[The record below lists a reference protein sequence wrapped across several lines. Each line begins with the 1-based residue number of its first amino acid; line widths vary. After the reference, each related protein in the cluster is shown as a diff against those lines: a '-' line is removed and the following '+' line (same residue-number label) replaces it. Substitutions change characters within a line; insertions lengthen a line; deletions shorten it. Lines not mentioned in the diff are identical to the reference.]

1 MVKKLILAITLL
13 LIISLVNAASVDKKV
28 NQELNSNEKAEVI
41 VYLKEPSNVNL
52 KNANSFKTTLRKN
65 SIQDLGNDFELKYE
79 YISLNG
85 FSGKINKDSLEKL
98 KKNPN
103 VKAVYLNQKRTIF
116 LQDSVPLINAS
127 LLHSKVINDIN
138 LTGIG
143 QTICILDTGI
153 NYSHSDF
160 GGCFG
165 DGCRVV
171 SGYDYVN
178 DDNDPYDDHGH
189 GTHVAGIAAANGSL
203 IGVAPEA
210 NLSII
215 KVCDSGGSCS
225 DDDIIAGFEFCI
237 NNRTKYNINIISVSL
252 GGGLYSNYCDAV
264 DSLTPSIDS
273 AFENNITVT
282 IASGNGLDNDGVGRS
297 DQIAAPACVQN
308 ATSVAS
314 STKQD
319 LISSFSNRN
328 SFTFIIAPGSDI
340 TSTWIN
346 GNYLS
351 QDGTSMSAPHVAGI
365 VALLQQYKQLTSN
378 RALTVNEIEQALKSS
393 NKNITD
399 STGLNYTSV
408 NAYYSLLSIDLP
420 RVTLNSPGNNF
431 NTSNTLINFNCSA
444 TDDVYLANL
453 SLYINSTGNF
463 TANQTFNISGTS
475 NSSNFNLTLDD
486 GAYLWNCLA
495 YDNTSNS
502 AFANNFT
509 FRTDTLKPNLD
520 SISSGSITENSAVI
534 SWTSNE
540 ISNSSVNYGT
550 TTEVSS
556 VSRNSDFIYS
566 HSITLSSLTSST
578 TYYYNVSSCDLVNNC
593 NTSVQSSF
601 TTSASSSSGSGSSGS
616 SGGGGDGGG
625 SGEGSTNQNT
635 PVVNEEVD
643 EAPVVP
649 EDVPREELTIQEEA
663 NKTVVFDEEI
673 AQPNFFRKLLNVIS
687 GKATFTG
694 KVINDPDVKV
704 SYRVGSIAVIV
715 TLLFIFFKVILR
727 KP

>member
-41 VYLKEPSNVNL
+41 
-52 KNANSFKTTLRKN
+52 
-65 SIQDLGNDFELKYE
+65 
-79 YISLNG
+79 
-85 FSGKINKDSLEKL
+85 
-98 KKNPN
+98 
-103 VKAVYLNQKRTIF
+103 VYLNQKRTIF

-328 SFTFIIAPGSDI
+328 SITDIIAPGSDI

-399 STGLNYTSV
+399 STGLNYTRV

-566 HSITLSSLTSST
+566 HSITLSS
-578 TYYYNVSSCDLVNNC
+578 
-593 NTSVQSSF
+593 QSFLKQS
-601 TTSASSSSGSGSSGS
+601 
-616 SGGGGDGGG
+616 
-625 SGEGSTNQNT
+625 
-635 PVVNEEVD
+635 
-643 EAPVVP
+643 
-649 EDVPREELTIQEEA
+649 
-663 NKTVVFDEEI
+663 
-673 AQPNFFRKLLNVIS
+673 LL
-687 GKATFTG
+687 
-694 KVINDPDVKV
+694 
-704 SYRVGSIAVIV
+704 
-715 TLLFIFFKVILR
+715 LW
-727 KP
+727 

>member
-41 VYLKEPSNVNL
+41 
-52 KNANSFKTTLRKN
+52 
-65 SIQDLGNDFELKYE
+65 
-79 YISLNG
+79 
-85 FSGKINKDSLEKL
+85 
-98 KKNPN
+98 
-103 VKAVYLNQKRTIF
+103 VYLNQKRTIF

-297 DQIAAPACVQN
+297 D
-308 ATSVAS
+308 
-314 STKQD
+314 
-319 LISSFSNRN
+319 
-328 SFTFIIAPGSDI
+328 
-340 TSTWIN
+340 
-346 GNYLS
+346 
-351 QDGTSMSAPHVAGI
+351 HVAGI

-399 STGLNYTSV
+399 STGLNYTRV

-601 TTSASSSSGSGSSGS
+601 TTSASSSTGSGDSGS
-616 SGGGGDGGG
+616 SGGSGDSGGGGGGG
-625 SGEGSTNQNT
+625 SDTSTPSNS
-635 PVVNEEVD
+635 VVNEEVD
-643 EAPVVP
+643 ETPAVP
-649 EDVPREELTIQEEA
+649 EDIPREEITIQEEA

-694 KVINDPDVKV
+694 KAIEDPDVKV

>member
-41 VYLKEPSNVNL
+41 
-52 KNANSFKTTLRKN
+52 
-65 SIQDLGNDFELKYE
+65 
-79 YISLNG
+79 
-85 FSGKINKDSLEKL
+85 
-98 KKNPN
+98 
-103 VKAVYLNQKRTIF
+103 VYLNQKRTIF

-328 SFTFIIAPGSDI
+328 SFTDIIAPGSDI

-378 RALTVNEIEQALKSS
+378 RALTVNEIEQALK
-393 NKNITD
+393 
-399 STGLNYTSV
+399 
-408 NAYYSLLSIDLP
+408 
-420 RVTLNSPGNNF
+420 
-431 NTSNTLINFNCSA
+431 
-444 TDDVYLANL
+444 
-453 SLYINSTGNF
+453 
-463 TANQTFNISGTS
+463 
-475 NSSNFNLTLDD
+475 
-486 GAYLWNCLA
+486 
-495 YDNTSNS
+495 
-502 AFANNFT
+502 
-509 FRTDTLKPNLD
+509 
-520 SISSGSITENSAVI
+520 
-534 SWTSNE
+534 
-540 ISNSSVNYGT
+540 
-550 TTEVSS
+550 
-556 VSRNSDFIYS
+556 
-566 HSITLSSLTSST
+566 
-578 TYYYNVSSCDLVNNC
+578 
-593 NTSVQSSF
+593 
-601 TTSASSSSGSGSSGS
+601 
-616 SGGGGDGGG
+616 
-625 SGEGSTNQNT
+625 
-635 PVVNEEVD
+635 
-643 EAPVVP
+643 
-649 EDVPREELTIQEEA
+649 
-663 NKTVVFDEEI
+663 
-673 AQPNFFRKLLNVIS
+673 
-687 GKATFTG
+687 
-694 KVINDPDVKV
+694 
-704 SYRVGSIAVIV
+704 
-715 TLLFIFFKVILR
+715 
-727 KP
+727 